1 MNPRAFRS
9 TRMNVLHRLIAACG
23 LALAGS
29 AAAAGPA
36 PLWTLTGF
44 AQPESV
50 VWAANQNVLY
60 VSNIN
65 GEGTAKDG
73 NGFISKVGPDGRMIK
88 RDWLRGLNAPKG
100 LGYKNGLLYIADIDE
115 LVVVDTGN
123 GRIKA
128 RHKAAGAKFLNDVAV
143 DAGGRVY
150 VSDLFANAIWRLNGE
165 SFGLMVSSPKLEGP
179 NGLLVE
185 GDKLIVG
192 SWGVL
197 TGNGFETS
205 SDGYLLSVDRTT
217 AAIEPRF
224 APVPFANLDGVVAD
238 GRGGYLA
245 SDWAH
250 GNVYK
255 ISATGEATLWLLLEQ
270 GSADIALGPNK
281 RLLVPM
287 MLNNELRAYAID

>member
-1 MNPRAFRS
+1 
-9 TRMNVLHRLIAACG
+9 MNVLSCL
-23 LALAGS
+23 S
-29 AAAAGPA
+29 AAVLLVVAATSQAAGPE
-36 PLWTLTGF
+36 PLWTLPGF

-50 VWAANQNVLY
+50 VFAANQNVIY

-73 NGFISKVGPDGRMIK
+73 NGFISKVSPDGKMIK

-115 LVVVDTGN
+115 LLVVDTGN
-123 GRIKA
+123 GRVKS
-128 RHKAAGAKFLNDVAV
+128 RHKAAGAKFLNDVAL

-150 VSDLFANAIWRLNGE
+150 VSDLFTNTIWRLNGE
-165 SFGLMVSSPKLEGP
+165 SLGVMLSTPKLEGP
-179 NGLLVE
+179 NGLAVE

-205 SDGYLLSVDRTT
+205 SEGYLLSVDRTT
-217 AAIEPRF
+217 NALEARF
-224 APVPFANLDGVVAD
+224 APIPFANIDGLVLDGK
-238 GRGGYLA
+238 GGYIV

-255 ISATGEATLWLLLEQ
+255 VSPTGEATLWLLLEQ
-270 GSADIALGPNK
+270 GSADIAIGPAK

-287 MLNNELRAYAID
+287 MLNNELRAYALD

>member
-1 MNPRAFRS
+1 MNAFRCGC
-9 TRMNVLHRLIAACG
+9 AA
-23 LALAGS
+23 LALLLSTG
-29 AAAAGPA
+29 AATAAGPE
-36 PLWTLTGF
+36 PLWTLSGF

-50 VWAANQNVLY
+50 VFAANQNVLY

-73 NGFISKVGPDGRMIK
+73 NGFISKVSPDGKMIK

-100 LGYKNGLLYIADIDE
+100 LGYRGGLLYIADIDE

-123 GRIKA
+123 GRIKS

-143 DAGGRVY
+143 DGSGRVY
-150 VSDLFANAIWRLNGE
+150 VSDMMTNTIWRLNGD
-165 SFGLMVSSPKLEGP
+165 SFGVMLASPKLEGP

-205 SDGYLLSVDRTT
+205 SEGYLQALDRTT
-217 AAIEPRF
+217 NVLEPRF
-224 APVPFANLDGVVAD
+224 APVPFANIDGLVAD
-238 GRGGYLA
+238 GKGGYIL

-255 ISATGEATLWLLLEQ
+255 VSATGEVALWLLLEQ
-270 GSADIALGPNK
+270 GSADIAIGPAK

>member
-1 MNPRAFRS
+1 MTLLRH
-9 TRMNVLHRLIAACG
+9 LLACT
-23 LALAGS
+23 LL
-29 AAAAGPA
+29 AAALPGHAVGPE
-36 PLWTLTGF
+36 PKWTLTGF

-50 VWAANQNVLY
+50 VFAANQNVLY

-73 NGFISKVGPDGRMIK
+73 NGFISKVGADGRMIR

-128 RHKAAGAKFLNDVAV
+128 RHKAAGAKFLNDVAL

-150 VSDLFANAIWRLNGE
+150 VSDLFTNTIWRLNGE
-165 SFGLMVSSPKLEGP
+165 SLGVMIASPKLEGP

-185 GDKLIVG
+185 GDRLIVG

-197 TGNGFETS
+197 TGNGFEAS

-224 APVPFANLDGVVAD
+224 APIPFANLDGVVSD
-238 GRGGYLA
+238 GRGGYIV
-245 SDWAH
+245 SDWLH

-255 ISATGEATLWLLLEQ
+255 VSANGENTLWLLLEQ
-270 GSADIALGPNK
+270 GSADIAMGPN
-281 RLLVPM
+281 RTVLVPM
-287 MLNNELRAYAID
+287 MLNNELRAYALD

>member
-1 MNPRAFRS
+1 
-9 TRMNVLHRLIAACG
+9 MNVLHRWSALVL
-23 LALAGS
+23 LAVAGMS
-29 AAAAGPA
+29 QAAGPE
-36 PLWTLTGF
+36 PLWTLPGF

-50 VWAANQNVLY
+50 VFAANQNVLY

-73 NGFISKVGPDGRMIK
+73 NGFISKVSPDGRMIK

-115 LVVVDTGN
+115 LLVVDTGN
-123 GRIKA
+123 GRVKS
-128 RHKAAGAKFLNDVAV
+128 RHKAAGAKFLNDVAL

-150 VSDLFANAIWRLNGE
+150 VSDTFTNAIWRRNGE
-165 SFGLMVSSPKLEGP
+165 SLGGMLSTPKLEGP
-179 NGLLVE
+179 NGLVVE

-205 SDGYLLSVDRTT
+205 SEGYLQSVDRTT
-217 AAIEPRF
+217 NALEARF
-224 APVPFANLDGVVAD
+224 APIPFANIDGLVSD
-238 GRGGYLA
+238 GRGGYIV

-255 ISATGEATLWLLLEQ
+255 VSATGEATLWLLLEQ
-270 GSADIALGPNK
+270 GSADIAM

-287 MLNNELRAYAID
+287 MLNNELRAYALD

>member
-1 MNPRAFRS
+1 MKFLR
-9 TRMNVLHRLIAACG
+9 RLFVFALLAVAAT
-23 LALAGS
+23 S
-29 AAAAGPA
+29 HAAGPE

-44 AQPESV
+44 AQPESAV
-50 VWAANQNVLY
+50 FAANQNVIY

-65 GEGTAKDG
+65 GDPTVKDG
-73 NGFISKVGPDGRMIK
+73 NGFISKVSPDGKMIK

-115 LVVVDTGN
+115 LLVVDTGN
-123 GRIKA
+123 GRVKS
-128 RHKAAGAKFLNDVAV
+128 RHKAAGAKFLNDVAL

-150 VSDLFANAIWRLNGE
+150 VSDLLANTIWRLNGA
-165 SFGLMVSSPKLEGP
+165 SLGVMLSSAKLEGP

-197 TGNGFETS
+197 SGNGFETS
-205 SDGYLLSVDRTT
+205 SEGYLQSVDRTSN
-217 AAIEPRF
+217 ALEARF
-224 APVPFANLDGVVAD
+224 APIPFANIDGLVSD
-238 GRGGYLA
+238 GKGGYII
-245 SDWAH
+245 SDWLH

-255 ISATGEATLWLLLEQ
+255 VSATGEATLWLLLEQ
-270 GSADIALGPNK
+270 GSADIAIGPAK

-287 MLNNELRAYAID
+287 MLNDELRAYAID

>member
-1 MNPRAFRS
+1 MNTFRQW
-9 TRMNVLHRLIAACG
+9 LAGALIAA
-23 LALAGS
+23 AGS
-29 AAAAGPA
+29 AEAAGPQ
-36 PLWTLTGF
+36 PKWTLTGF

-50 VWAANQNVLY
+50 AWAPNQNVLY
-60 VSNIN
+60 VSSIN

-73 NGFISKVGPDGRMIK
+73 NGFISKVGPDGRMIQ
-88 RDWLRGLNAPKG
+88 REWLKGLNAPKG

-115 LVVVDTGN
+115 LIVVDTGN
-123 GRIKA
+123 GRVKA
-128 RHKAAGAKFLNDVAV
+128 RHKAAGAKFLNDVAI

-150 VSDLFANAIWRLNGE
+150 VSDLFGNAIWRLNGE
-165 SFGLMVSSPKLEGP
+165 RFGLMVSSPKLEGP

-205 SDGYLLSVDRTT
+205 SEGYLLSVDRTS
-217 AAIEPRF
+217 AAIEARF

-238 GRGGYLA
+238 GRGGYIV

-255 ISATGEATLWLLLEQ
+255 VSASGENTLWLLLEQ
-270 GSADIALGPNK
+270 GSADIAIGPN
-281 RLLVPM
+281 RTVLVPM
-287 MLNNELRAYAID
+287 MLNNELRAYALD

>member
-1 MNPRAFRS
+1 MNAFRRCCAAVALLAVS
-9 TRMNVLHRLIAACG
+9 TAV
-23 LALAGS
+23 S
-29 AAAAGPA
+29 AAGPQ
-36 PLWTLTGF
+36 PLWTVSGF

-50 VWAANQNVLY
+50 VYAADKNVLY

-73 NGFISKVGPDGRMIK
+73 NGFIAKVSPDGKMIK

-100 LGYKNGLLYIADIDE
+100 LGYRGGLLYIADIDE
-115 LVVVDTGN
+115 LLIVDTGN
-123 GRIKA
+123 GRIKS
-128 RHKAAGAKFLNDVAV
+128 RHKAAGAKFLNDVAL
-143 DAGGRVY
+143 DSGGRVY
-150 VSDLFANAIWRLNGE
+150 VSDMFTNTIWRLNGD
-165 SFGLMVSSPKLEGP
+165 SLGVMLASPKLEGP

-205 SDGYLLSVDRTT
+205 SDGYLQSVNRTT
-217 AAIEPRF
+217 NALEPRF
-224 APVPFANLDGVVAD
+224 APVPFANIDGVVAD
-238 GRGGYLA
+238 GKGGYIV

-255 ISATGEATLWLLLEQ
+255 VSATGEATLWLLLEQ
-270 GSADIALGPNK
+270 GSADIAIGPAK

>member
-1 MNPRAFRS
+1 
-9 TRMNVLHRLIAACG
+9 MNVVRSCCALILVAVA
-23 LALAGS
+23 S
-29 AAAAGPA
+29 AATAAGPQ
-36 PLWTLTGF
+36 PLWTLAGF

-50 VWAANQNVLY
+50 VFAADKNVLY

-73 NGFISKVGPDGRMIK
+73 NGFISKVSPDGRMIR

-128 RHKAAGAKFLNDVAV
+128 RHKAAGAKFLNDVAL
-143 DAGGRVY
+143 DSSGRVY
-150 VSDLFANAIWRLNGE
+150 VSDLFTNTIWRLNGE
-165 SFGLMVSSPKLEGP
+165 SFGVMLATPKLEGP

-205 SDGYLLSVDRTT
+205 TEGYLQSVDRTT
-217 AAIEPRF
+217 NALEPRF
-224 APVPFANLDGVVAD
+224 APIPFANLDGVVAD
-238 GRGGYLA
+238 GKGGYIV

-255 ISATGEATLWLLLEQ
+255 VSTTGEAALWLLLEQ
-270 GSADIALGPNK
+270 GSADIAMGPAR